1 MSHTSLL
8 QRATYNQHTLLQG
21 LISYM
26 KQVILVVYASV
37 NNPCTS
43 LLCCSRYVPAIL
55 SVANLAP
62 YL

>member
-1 MSHTSLL
+1 MSLTSLL

-26 KQVILVVYASV
+26 KQVTEVVYASV
-37 NNPCTS
+37 NNPCTFP
-43 LLCCSRYVPAIL
+43 LCCRYVPAIL